1 VAAQQG
7 RGFDHFLHR
16 LREDRADAE
25 LVDAKVAELINAGI
39 AVIDRPRWTD
49 DAKELASIT
58 RRTAGELMPESHATC
73 PGHAAYLEVFWEVDE
88 DAGDP
93 DDDEHRVAEAT
104 YVCLDPVKYGHL
116 EPAQESSRTQQAADV
131 DEDARK
137 DAAKAERRRV
147 LDNNKAWRAAETVR
161 RDWLK
166 NFATRKTAPKGAARY
181 IVAELARGDYQLR
194 DGMEKQHAFA
204 RELLGLDVQAPRW
217 QRPSEP
223 DALITTLSHAADGR
237 AQVIALTLVLGAYEA
252 TLGVH
257 TWRNRDAGA
266 RRFTQIAAWGYE
278 LSDIEHQ

>member
-1 VAAQQG
+1 MPVEIVGDEA
-7 RGFDHFLHR
+7 
-16 LREDRADAE
+16 
-25 LVDAKVAELINAGI
+25 
-39 AVIDRPRWTD
+39 TD
-49 DAKELASIT
+49 DAAQMERILT
-58 RRTAGELMPESHATC
+58 QHAENA
-73 PGHAAYLEVFWEVDE
+73 HRAALWEVDE

-137 DAAKAERRRV
+137 EAAKAERRRV

-204 RELLGLDVQAPRW
+204 RELLVLDVQAPRW

-257 TWRNRDAGA
+257 TWRNPDAGA
-266 RRFTQIAAWGYE
+266 RRYLTQIAAWGYE
-278 LSDIEHQ
+278 LSDIEQSVTDQAAQDDAGNKDELDEDGDSGP